1 MSSFPDRFPH
11 SAWTSAWS
19 AHSDFVGS
27 RVYACLCVTCHLY
40 FWQDDWGLLRATG
53 AKRTPNKSQ
62 HTTLGKNFLPPL
74 LPGFELTTF
83 RSRVLRSYQQAIPK
97 RYTLIADA
105 FFFVLKKIGSLLA
118 DNTGTEVCVVTGGHT
133 HMTTLQGKIAA
144 LTIFCRNS
152 TNYK

>member
-1 MSSFPDRFPH
+1 MTGVFYVPRGRNGH
-11 SAWTSAWS
+11 RI
-19 AHSDFVGS
+19 
-27 RVYACLCVTCHLY
+27 RVSTQL
-40 FWQDDWGLLRATG
+40 WG
-53 AKRTPNKSQ
+53 KI
-62 HTTLGKNFLPPL
+62 FLPPL

-97 RYTLIADA
+97 RYTLFADA

-118 DNTGTEVCVVTGGHT
+118 DNTGTEVCVVAGGHT